1 MSENLTQALKQNN
14 ELRVEQDKQ
23 AFKDASAGTRV
34 ISETSGLLDEEYAHL
49 EELVDLNSKLK
60 SKKSKLQTSF
70 GMIVIFTV
78 FVAIARVVAF
88 TQGY

>member
-1 MSENLTQALKQNN
+1 MSENLTQALQQNN

-23 AFKDASAGTRV
+23 VFKDASAGTRV
-34 ISETSGLLDEEYAHL
+34 LSETSGLLDEEYAHL
-49 EELVDLNSKLK
+49 EELLDQNSKLK

-78 FVAIARVVAF
+78 FVAIARFVAF